1 MIEYK
6 EFRRFTMKKKTL
18 FLVTGALIGALMVFF
33 MSQCGGGNTPEHIK
47 PAVKTSFYEVTSKL
61 NKGGSIYLY
70 LSTEKFIK
78 AMDEFAV
85 KVRGIVEKEVSKSGK
100 TEGLKIFDF
109 IYGLVKKCGL
119 MEISGVGFSSVPFDN
134 GLNHSRLVI
143 HHYKGK
149 GKGLMWNMAEA
160 APREME
166 ELKMM
171 PADTVMAGFGDFKVN
186 VFWDWF
192 KKEVEASDLPKL
204 KKGILSVST
213 LLQKQGIELDK
224 LLGSFSGGMGYIVT
238 LDSNQMKT
246 IPAGKIPLEIPDPAL
261 AIIFSVK
268 DDYVFNLLQSKM
280 SPSTQ
285 KVEGNVKK
293 IQIPV
298 PPMPITV
305 EPVIVQ
311 RDGLLIIASNNRIV
325 DAMFAAKE
333 KRDGLIATDEF
344 KKLSANIPKK
354 GNGFRFT
361 SSRLFQ
367 TVLDIQQKAMQATG
381 GKDEQEAFNLLK
393 SLFPKELALFAVNQN
408 TDEGVIAI
416 VNHTMGFEHAVLM
429 MGAAPLGIVAA
440 IAVPNM
446 LTALQKGKQKAT
458 MGDMKSIA
466 MAIES
471 YITDNYEA
479 PPGNSLAEL
488 QSKLQPFYIKV
499 LPIKDAWGN
508 DYHYKHGTGDQK
520 DAYFIGSGGRDGV
533 FNGWDQTGSYIVT
546 QMNHFDNDIIFA
558 NGQFVYGPKVK

>member
-1 MIEYK
+1 
-6 EFRRFTMKKKTL
+6 MKKKTL

-33 MSQCGGGNTPEHIK
+33 MSQCGGGDTPERIK
-47 PAVKTSFYEVTSKL
+47 SAEKTSFYEVTSKL

-78 AMDEFAV
+78 TVDEFAV

-119 MEISGVGFSSVPFDN
+119 MEISGVGFSSVPIDN
-134 GLNHSRLVI
+134 GLNHSRMVI

-149 GKGLMWNMAEA
+149 GEGLMWQMAEA
-160 APREME
+160 APHGMD
-166 ELKMM
+166 ELEMM

-186 VFWDWF
+186 VFWEWF

-204 KKGILSVST
+204 KQGILAVGP
-213 LLQKQGIELDK
+213 LLQQQGIELDK
-224 LLGSFSGGMGYIVT
+224 LLGSFSGGMGYVVT
-238 LDSNQMKT
+238 LDSSQMKT
-246 IPAGKIPLEIPDPAL
+246 IPAGKFPLEIPDPAL

-268 DDYVFNLLQSKM
+268 DDYVFSLLKSKM
-280 SPSTQ
+280 PPSFI
-285 KVEGNVKK
+285 KEEEKNVKK

-311 RDGLLIIASNNRIV
+311 KDGLLIIASNNRIV
-325 DAMFAAKE
+325 DAMFAAKD
-333 KRDGLIATDEF
+333 KGNGLIATDEF
-344 KKLSANIPKK
+344 KKLSAYIPKK

-361 SSRLFQ
+361 SSRFFQ
-367 TVLDIQQKAMQATG
+367 TVLDVQQKAMQAAVD
-381 GKDEQEAFNLLK
+381 KENEEFKLFK
-393 SLFPKELALFAVNQN
+393 SLFPKEVAMFAVNQN
-408 TDEGVIAI
+408 TDEGVITI

-440 IAVPNM
+440 IAVPNL

-458 MGDMKSIA
+458 MGDMKSMA

-471 YITDNYEA
+471 YMTDLYEA
-479 PPGNSLAEL
+479 PPGNSLAEI
-488 QSKLQPFYIKV
+488 QSKLQPFYIRV
-499 LPIKDAWGN
+499 LPLKDAWGN
-508 DYHYKHGTGDQK
+508 DFHYKHGTGKQK
-520 DAYFIGSGGRDGV
+520 DTYFIGSGGRDGV
-533 FNGWDQTGSYIVT
+533 FNGWDQTGFYLVT
-546 QMNHFDNDIIFA
+546 HMNHFDNDIIFA